1 MKNYKNYLWN
11 VFKKTSLNRNFEL
24 SVFEYVKNKKINLP
38 TYLSA
43 GQETISASIAEICQK
58 NKIKPLIFGQHRCHS
73 IYLSLVICFHFQH
86 SIH

>member
-38 TYLSA
+38 TY
-43 GQETISASIAEICQK
+43 
-58 NKIKPLIFGQHRCHS
+58 
-73 IYLSLVICFHFQH
+73 
-86 SIH
+86 